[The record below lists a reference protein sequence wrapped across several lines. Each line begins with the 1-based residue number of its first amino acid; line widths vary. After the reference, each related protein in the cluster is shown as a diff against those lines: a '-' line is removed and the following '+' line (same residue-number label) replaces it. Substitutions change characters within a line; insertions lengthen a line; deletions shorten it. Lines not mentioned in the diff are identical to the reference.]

1 MDRNHLLQAYAL
13 MDKMPLFLDFSFL
26 FKGRM
31 KSCIWLR
38 GMYSP
43 GSEEFALLPAMY
55 KGYAKMQQFPPF
67 GPPPRGGSARTVQ
80 PGHFILL

>member
-1 MDRNHLLQAYAL
+1 MN
-13 MDKMPLFLDFSFL
+13 KMPVFQSFSFL

-55 KGYAKMQQFPPF
+55 KGYAKMQQFPTVWASAEGRQRPDS
-67 GPPPRGGSARTVQ
+67 SAR
-80 PGHFILL
+80 PLHFALKMCGF